1 MRSPETNQ
9 GWEEF
14 ARNNPDLLT
23 WKDGI
28 LTRYYRAE
36 TLASDLAKTDLCV
49 ARLACQ
55 QHVVPE

>member
-1 MRSPETNQ
+1 MMRSPDKP

-14 ARNNPDLLT
+14 ARNNPDLLS

-36 TLASDLAKTDLCV
+36 TLASNLAKTIFVLPDL
-49 ARLACQ
+49 R
-55 QHVVPE
+55 PGM